1 VPKAAARILCSLE
14 DRVYLPKDT
23 VILYDDFPDGM
34 YFIDSGVLGV
44 YSQNDELLAELG
56 EGSFFGEIALLLD
69 RKRSASVLAL
79 TWCNVKML
87 SKVSFDNVLK
97 DLPLDIHKSIH
108 TKMVNIANSRVK
120 HEEYHEED
128 EVDKLNS
135 ANKKARQAQQQQQL
149 IQKRKRRFSTAGS
162 AVGSRKSITQRQD
175 TGGSSSS
182 SSSSSPKF
190 SASSFSGKGAAQR
203 LWSKTK
209 KKFIASKSN
218 NNNNENNQTT
228 NDTKVEKVKIEMV
241 VHKEQEESSISATVT
256 DSDAKK
262 DLLNSKKP
270 SSRSPASTGEQ
281 KNNHLNVIW
290 TSNDVN
296 SIDTGSPRR
305 TRRRSESR
313 EIAPDTPEA
322 DETFAMFQSA
332 FVSPPTPQPL
342 LLIFIDRSTHLTCL

>member
-1 VPKAAARILCSLE
+1 
-14 DRVYLPKDT
+14 
-23 VILYDDFPDGM
+23 
-34 YFIDSGVLGV
+34 
-44 YSQNDELLAELG
+44 
-56 EGSFFGEIALLLD
+56 
-69 RKRSASVLAL
+69 
-79 TWCNVKML
+79 
-87 SKVSFDNVLK
+87 
-97 DLPLDIHKSIH
+97 
-108 TKMVNIANSRVK
+108 VK

-281 KNNHLNVIW
+281 KNNHLNVTW